1 MVNRRSVALVTGW
14 ASGIG
19 LANDKE
25 GHLRAQV
32 IRIPSGVTT

>member
-1 MVNRRSVALVTGW
+1 MVNQGPVALVTGW

-25 GHLRAQV
+25 GHLRGQV
-32 IRIPSGVTT
+32 ISIPSGVTT